1 MTFFS
6 SYYSYTVQKRG
17 DSMKKQIKTKRKLKF
32 GYKILFSS
40 LIALSSFLFIF
51 HLLYNKFLV
60 KLDNET
66 LISHLVDY
74 NLNTKKT
81 HNIFYDIVNL
91 NSTNF
96 LLKYTLGVDTL
107 QEDHEELVS
116 GIEADYIEDPYDV
129 KVNEPILYIYN
140 THQTEGYQKSNN
152 ASYNITPSV
161 LMASYILRESLNDL
175 GIPSMVET
183 NDIAELLRVHNWKYS
198 YSYAASK
205 ILLEDAIKKNPGLT
219 YFIDI
224 HRDAMS
230 YDITTTTIGD
240 KKYAKVLF
248 VIGKDNPEYEK
259 NLKMAESIN
268 EYIKGINPNLTR
280 GISQKGGSG
289 VNGIYNQNI
298 SPNAILIELGGQYN
312 NITEVNNTLNILAEA
327 IYHYV
332 KGE

>member
-1 MTFFS
+1 
-6 SYYSYTVQKRG
+6 
-17 DSMKKQIKTKRKLKF
+17 MKKRIKTKRKLKF
-32 GYKILFSS
+32 RYKILFSAS
-40 LIALSSFLFIF
+40 IVLTSFLFLF
-51 HLLYNKFLV
+51 HFLYNKFLI

-66 LISHLVDY
+66 LINHLVDY

-96 LLKYTLGVDTL
+96 ILKYTLGVDTL
-107 QEDHEELVS
+107 KESDEELVS
-116 GIEADYIEDPYDV
+116 GIEAEYIEDPYEKTV
-129 KVNEPILYIYN
+129 KDPILYIYN

-183 NDIAELLRVHNWKYS
+183 NDITELLKVNSWKYS

-205 ILLEDAIKKNPGLT
+205 ILLEDAAKKNPSLV

-224 HRDAMS
+224 HRDSMS
-230 YDITTTTIGD
+230 YDITTTTID
-240 KKYAKVLF
+240 NKKYAKVLF
-248 VIGKDNPEYEK
+248 IIGKDNPNYEK
-259 NLKMAESIN
+259 NLEMANAIN
-268 EYIKGINPNLTR
+268 EYIKKVDPKLSR
-280 GISQKGGSG
+280 GITKKGGSG
-289 VNGIYNQNI
+289 VNGIYNQNL

-312 NITEVNNTLNILAEA
+312 TITEINNTLPILSKA
-327 IYHYV
+327 IKEYV

>member
-1 MTFFS
+1 MA
-6 SYYSYTVQKRG
+6 
-17 DSMKKQIKTKRKLKF
+17 KKFKSKRKLKF
-32 GYKILFSS
+32 RYKMLFSIS
-40 LIALSSFLFIF
+40 IVFVSFLYIF

-60 KLDNET
+60 KIDNEM
-66 LISHLVDY
+66 LINHLVDY

-81 HNIFYDIVNL
+81 NNVFYDIVNL

-96 LLKYTLGVDTL
+96 LLKYTLGVDTIR
-107 QEDHEELVS
+107 EDEEELVS
-116 GIEADYIEDPYDV
+116 GVEAGYIEDPYDARV
-129 KVNEPILYIYN
+129 KEPILYIYN

-183 NDIAELLRVHNWKYS
+183 NDITELLRVHSWKYS

-205 ILLEDAIKKNPGLT
+205 ILLEDAIRKNPSLV
-219 YFIDI
+219 YFIDL
-224 HRDAMS
+224 HRDSMS
-230 YDITTTTIGD
+230 YDITTTTIDD

-248 VIGKDNPEYEK
+248 VIGKDNPNYEK
-259 NLKMAESIN
+259 NLKMAEAIN
-268 EYIKGINPNLTR
+268 EYIKNINPKLTR

-312 NITEVNNTLNILAEA
+312 NITEINNTLSILADA

>member
-1 MTFFS
+1 
-6 SYYSYTVQKRG
+6 
-17 DSMKKQIKTKRKLKF
+17 MKKRLKTKRKLKF
-32 GYKILFSS
+32 GYKILLSMA
-40 LIALSSFLFIF
+40 IVLSSFLFIF
-51 HLLYNKFLV
+51 NLLYNKFLV

-66 LISHLVDY
+66 LINHLVSY
-74 NLNTKKT
+74 NLNTKTT

-107 QEDHEELVS
+107 KEEEAEEVS
-116 GIEADYIEDPYDV
+116 GIEADYVKDPYEIKV
-129 KVNEPILYIYN
+129 KEPILYIYN

-183 NDIAELLRVHNWKYS
+183 NDITELLRVHNWKYS

-205 ILLEDAIKKNPGLT
+205 LLLEDAISKNPSLT
-219 YFIDI
+219 YFIDL
-224 HRDAMS
+224 HRDSMS
-230 YDITTTTIGD
+230 YDVTTTEIDDTN
-240 KKYAKVLF
+240 YAKVLF
-248 VIGKDNPEYEK
+248 VIGKDHPNYEK
-259 NLKMAESIN
+259 NLEMAEAIN
-268 EYIKGINPNLTR
+268 DYIKKVNPKLTR

-312 NITEVNNTLNILAEA
+312 SITEVNNTLEILADA

>member
-1 MTFFS
+1 MA
-6 SYYSYTVQKRG
+6 
-17 DSMKKQIKTKRKLKF
+17 KKFKSKRKLKF
-32 GYKILFSS
+32 RYKMLFSIS
-40 LIALSSFLFIF
+40 IVFVSFLYIF

-60 KLDNET
+60 KIDNEM
-66 LISHLVDY
+66 LINHLVDY

-81 HNIFYDIVNL
+81 NNVFYDIVNL

-96 LLKYTLGVDTL
+96 LLKYTLGVDTIR
-107 QEDHEELVS
+107 EDEEELVS
-116 GIEADYIEDPYDV
+116 GVEAGYIEDPYDAKV
-129 KVNEPILYIYN
+129 KEPILYIYN

-183 NDIAELLRVHNWKYS
+183 NDIAELLRVHSWKYS

-205 ILLEDAIKKNPGLT
+205 ILLEDAIRKNPSLV
-219 YFIDI
+219 YFIDL
-224 HRDAMS
+224 HRDSMS
-230 YDITTTTIGD
+230 YDITTTTIDD

-248 VIGKDNPEYEK
+248 VIGKDNPNYEK
-259 NLKMAESIN
+259 NLKMAEAIN
-268 EYIKGINPNLTR
+268 EYIKNINPKLTR

-312 NITEVNNTLNILAEA
+312 NITEINNTLSILANA

>member
-1 MTFFS
+1 MA
-6 SYYSYTVQKRG
+6 
-17 DSMKKQIKTKRKLKF
+17 KKFKSKRKLKF
-32 GYKILFSS
+32 RYKMLFSIS
-40 LIALSSFLFIF
+40 IVFVSFLYIF

-60 KLDNET
+60 KIDNEM
-66 LISHLVDY
+66 LINHLVDY

-81 HNIFYDIVNL
+81 NNVFYDIVNL

-96 LLKYTLGVDTL
+96 LLKYTLGVDTIR
-107 QEDHEELVS
+107 EDEEELVS
-116 GIEADYIEDPYDV
+116 GVEAGYIEDPYDARV
-129 KVNEPILYIYN
+129 KEPILYIYN

-183 NDIAELLRVHNWKYS
+183 NDIAELLRVHSWKYS

-205 ILLEDAIKKNPGLT
+205 ILLEDAIRKNPSLV
-219 YFIDI
+219 YFIDL
-224 HRDAMS
+224 HRDSMS
-230 YDITTTTIGD
+230 YDITTTTIDD

-248 VIGKDNPEYEK
+248 VIGKDNPNYEK
-259 NLKMAESIN
+259 NLKMAEAIN
-268 EYIKGINPNLTR
+268 EYIKNINPKLTR

-312 NITEVNNTLNILAEA
+312 NITEINNTLSILADA

>member
-1 MTFFS
+1 MA
-6 SYYSYTVQKRG
+6 
-17 DSMKKQIKTKRKLKF
+17 KKFKSKRKLKF
-32 GYKILFSS
+32 RYKMLFSIS
-40 LIALSSFLFIF
+40 IVFVSFLYIF

-60 KLDNET
+60 KIDNEM
-66 LISHLVDY
+66 LINHLVDY

-81 HNIFYDIVNL
+81 NNVFYDIVNL

-96 LLKYTLGVDTL
+96 LLKYTLGVDTIR
-107 QEDHEELVS
+107 EDEEELVS
-116 GIEADYIEDPYDV
+116 GVEAGYIEDPYDAKV
-129 KVNEPILYIYN
+129 KEPILYIYN

-183 NDIAELLRVHNWKYS
+183 NDIAELLRVHSWKYS

-205 ILLEDAIKKNPGLT
+205 ILLEDAIRKNPSLV
-219 YFIDI
+219 YFIDL
-224 HRDAMS
+224 HRDSMS
-230 YDITTTTIGD
+230 YDITTTTIDD

-248 VIGKDNPEYEK
+248 VIGKDNPNYEK
-259 NLKMAESIN
+259 NLKMAEAIN
-268 EYIKGINPNLTR
+268 EYIKNINPKLTR

-312 NITEVNNTLNILAEA
+312 NITEINNTLSILADA